1 MRPVVSIIVPIF
13 NRLHYL
19 RPAVESVFAQTFPD
33 WELILADDGSDC
45 ETVAYMHQLQQQQPR
60 VMLLRLPHRGSV
72 SAVRNTGL
80 REASGEYIAFLDT
93 DDVWA
98 PTKLE
103 TQIASLR
110 ANSDRKWSYT
120 GFRMVDASLNPLPRA
135 PQFSAADGWIID
147 ALLNAE
153 TTIVQSSV
161 MVRRDFFDEVG
172 PYDESMRWC
181 SDYELAARFALR
193 GEADCIDQP
202 LVMIR
207 RHTEH
212 CCDDVSAC
220 HDVVQALKTVRR
232 YATGAH
238 TQAILRKRLALTS
251 AFLARSQAVHGSKLS
266 ALATVLGSAHYSWR
280 YGPWWS
286 TATEATARALV
297 PTAVQNVLRRARYA
311 LRLRHS

>member
-13 NRLHYL
+13 NRPHFL
-19 RPAVESVFAQTFPD
+19 RAAVESVFAQTFGD
-33 WELILADDGSDC
+33 WELILADDGSGS

-60 VMLLRLPHRGSV
+60 VRLLRLPHRGNV
-72 SAVRNTGL
+72 AAVRNAGL

-93 DDVWA
+93 DDVWV

-103 TQIASLR
+103 AQIASLR
-110 ANSDRKWSYT
+110 AKSDRKWSYT
-120 GFRMVDASLNPLPRA
+120 GFRLVDASLTPLPRA

-147 ALLNAE
+147 ALLRAE
-153 TTIVQSSV
+153 TTIAQSSV
-161 MVRRDFFDEVG
+161 VVRRDFFDEVG

-193 GEADCIDQP
+193 GAADCIDQP

-220 HDVVQALKTVRR
+220 HDVVVALKTIRR
-232 YATGAH
+232 YAMGAH
-238 TQAILRKRLALTS
+238 TRGILHRRIAMAS
-251 AFLARSQAVHGSKLS
+251 AFLARSQAVYGFKLS

-280 YGPWWS
+280 YSQWWLI
-286 TATEATARALV
+286 AAEATARALI
-297 PTAVQNVLRRARYA
+297 PTSAQNVLRRARYA
-311 LRLRHS
+311 LRPRHS

>member
-19 RPAVESVFAQTFPD
+19 RVAVESVFAQTFPD
-33 WELILADDGSDC
+33 WELILADDGSDS

-60 VMLLRLPHRGSV
+60 VRLLRLPHRGNV
-72 SAVRNTGL
+72 AAVRNTAL
-80 REASGEYIAFLDT
+80 REASGDYIAFLDT

-110 ANSDRKWSYT
+110 ANSNRKWSYT
-120 GFRMVDASLNPLPRA
+120 GFHLVDASLNRLPKA
-135 PQFSAADGWIID
+135 PQFSAANGWILD
-147 ALLNAE
+147 ALLRAE

-161 MVRRDFFDEVG
+161 LVRRDFFDEVG

-181 SDYELAARFALR
+181 SDYELAARFALHSA
-193 GEADCIDQP
+193 ADCINQP

-212 CCDDVSAC
+212 CYDDVSAC
-220 HDVVQALKTVRR
+220 HDVVQALKKVGR
-232 YATGAH
+232 YDISAH
-238 TQAILRKRLALTS
+238 T
-251 AFLARSQAVHGSKLS
+251 
-266 ALATVLGSAHYSWR
+266 
-280 YGPWWS
+280 
-286 TATEATARALV
+286 
-297 PTAVQNVLRRARYA
+297 
-311 LRLRHS
+311 